1 MFLSLTYTV
10 DTAIESGAMMA
21 GAKINIHDVID
32 REPIKR
38 TQVVALVLFAL
49 LLLSVGYDIQ
59 VASYYVPVLAK
70 VWHLPK
76 SILGTIFSAA
86 FVGLLIGNFGIS
98 PLANRFGPKK
108 MAVISTTAIG
118 LLTLLTLL
126 ATNANELIALR
137 LLTGIGLGAA
147 VPCAVGLT
155 SEFSPKR
162 FRATFVML
170 TYVGYSFGYTVAGF
184 CSGALIP
191 SYGWAGPVWVGGIGP
206 LVLTFFLLPFI
217 PESAP
222 YIARR
227 HGNETLFLMLKRLY
241 PHVDLPLGT
250 SVTSNDSKTNSTDV
264 KGLFLAERRTGT
276 FLIWAVFI
284 LSTGEFSFL
293 QSWLPTVLTSVSY
306 QPHVV
311 VWATALSS
319 VGGMVAGVV
328 MGPLIDR
335 VGPYMVLSGL
345 YLLSSLAMV
354 AISAVL
360 GGESGLLIFT
370 VFCCGF
376 GVGGG
381 QKGVVAL
388 GSLFYPAGLRAT
400 GVAWAYGFGR
410 LGGAGGTYLAG
421 VLYAADWSPD
431 AIFRAAAVPALAA
444 SICVAIMGWQYSANR
459 DGLSESPKAQGDV
472 R

>member
-1 MFLSLTYTV
+1 M
-10 DTAIESGAMMA
+10 AIERGGWMA
-21 GAKINIHDVID
+21 APNINIHDVID

-76 SILGTIFSAA
+76 SIIGTIFSAA

-108 MAVISTTAIG
+108 MAVISTAAIG
-118 LLTLLTLL
+118 LLTLLTLF
-126 ATNANELIALR
+126 ATNANQLIALR

-191 SYGWAGPVWVGGIGP
+191 SYGWTGPLWVGGVGP
-206 LVLTFFLLPFI
+206 LVLTFLLLPFI

-241 PHVDLPLGT
+241 PHVDLPPGT
-250 SVTSNDSKTNSTDV
+250 NVTSNDSETNSTEI
-264 KGLFLAERRTGT
+264 KGLFTTERRSGT

-284 LSTGEFSFL
+284 LSTAEFSFL
-293 QSWLPTVLTSVSY
+293 QSWLPTVLTSASY
-306 QPHVV
+306 SAHVI

-319 VGGMVAGVV
+319 VGGMVAGVA
-328 MGPLIDR
+328 MGPLMDR
-335 VGPYMVLSGL
+335 VGPYVVLSAL
-345 YLLSSLAMV
+345 YLLSSITLF

-360 GGESGLLIFT
+360 GGEGALLIFT

-410 LGGAGGTYLAG
+410 LGAACGTYLAG

-431 AIFRAAAVPALAA
+431 AIFRAAAIPAFLA
-444 SICVAIMGWQYSANR
+444 SICVAIMGWRYSANR
-459 DGLSESPKAQGDV
+459 CGAAASSKTRVDV
-472 R
+472 G